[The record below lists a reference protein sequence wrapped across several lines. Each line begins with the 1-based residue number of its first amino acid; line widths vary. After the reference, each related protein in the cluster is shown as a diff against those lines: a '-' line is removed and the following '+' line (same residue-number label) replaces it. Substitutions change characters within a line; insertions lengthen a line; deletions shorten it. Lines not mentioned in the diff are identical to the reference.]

1 MRAISFSL
9 GELVNQL
16 VQVADPLHER
26 IGHVLHTHAADD
38 PGDERCLRVRP
49 RRLRARR
56 CRRALDALH
65 SRVMLASEPLSIR
78 RYDTGDDA
86 FIAALAREAFD
97 EFTPHA
103 VTQVLSMVRRCTT
116 LVALQEVARRGAAVG
131 SELGAPARVARA
143 VRVGF
148 AAIADEGSGTVVL
161 NAIAVVRGERGRG
174 IGQRLMLAF
183 EQVARARG
191 ARRLELCTADCNLAA
206 LDLFYRRGFRL
217 LRRRERF
224 YERGQA
230 ACVLVKD
237 LK

>member
-1 MRAISFSL
+1 VVP
-9 GELVNQL
+9 GN
-16 VQVADPLHER
+16 
-26 IGHVLHTHAADD
+26 AAL
-38 PGDERCLRVRP
+38 PM
-49 RRLRARR
+49 
-56 CRRALDALH
+56 DALH
-65 SRVMLASEPLSIR
+65 SRAMLATESLSIR
-78 RYDTGDDA
+78 GYDTGDDA

-103 VTQVLSMVRRCTT
+103 VSQTLAMVRRCRT
-116 LVALQEVARRGAAVG
+116 LVALQEVARRGAPARSEVG
-131 SELGAPARVARA
+131 ATARVARP

-148 AAIADEGSGTVVL
+148 AAIADEGYGTVVL

>member
-1 MRAISFSL
+1 M
-9 GELVNQL
+9 
-16 VQVADPLHER
+16 
-26 IGHVLHTHAADD
+26 
-38 PGDERCLRVRP
+38 
-49 RRLRARR
+49 
-56 CRRALDALH
+56 DALH
-65 SRVMLASEPLSIR
+65 SRAMLATEPLSIR
-78 RYDTGDDA
+78 RYDAGDDA
-86 FIAALAREAFD
+86 FIATLAREAFD

-103 VTQVLSMVRRCTT
+103 VTQVLAMVRRCTT
-116 LVALQEVARRGAAVG
+116 LVALQEVATRGAPAG
-131 SELGAPARVARA
+131 SEVGGTARVARP

-148 AAIADEGSGTVVL
+148 AAIADEENGTIVL